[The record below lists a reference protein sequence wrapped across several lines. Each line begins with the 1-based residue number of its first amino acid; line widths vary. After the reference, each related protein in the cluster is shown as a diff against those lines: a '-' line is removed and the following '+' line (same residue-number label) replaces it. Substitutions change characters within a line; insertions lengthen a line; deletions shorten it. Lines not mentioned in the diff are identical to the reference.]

1 MHTSTGLPR
10 FALKTWRK
18 QPQERETMKY
28 LKPLTAVG
36 VLFPAIALSLCFM
49 SGCEGQEKKYELV
62 PKHVTPD
69 IQTLL
74 DSNEQLKQKIEEMG
88 RTIKSME
95 RANNFAQAGIQL
107 LAEVELIKRECPVYL
122 KNTYKVSSPILYVD
136 YEPGLMSDRTG
147 YVFTGCR
154 IYRKEILAKDEA
166 FAFVSTGDLKS
177 ALRKRLGHKTGQCSE

>member
-1 MHTSTGLPR
+1 
-10 FALKTWRK
+10 
-18 QPQERETMKY
+18 MKY
-28 LKPLTAVG
+28 LKPLTAAG
-36 VLFPAIALSLCFM
+36 VLFPAIAVSLFFM

-62 PKHVTPD
+62 SKSETSE

-74 DSNEQLKQKIEEMG
+74 DSNEQLRQKVEEMG

-95 RANNFAQAGIQL
+95 RASSFAHAGVQL

-122 KNTYKVSSPILYVD
+122 KNTYKVSNPILYVD

-154 IYRKEILAKDEA
+154 IYRKEILGKDEA
-166 FAFVSTGDLKS
+166 FAFVSSSDLKKI
-177 ALRKRLGHKTGQCSE
+177 LRKRLARKTDQCSE